1 LRLRNWTRPLL
12 WAAVFLVVGFVLF
25 GGVRGVLA
33 EPTAP
38 TAPTVPLP
46 TVNIGVGQSSN
57 PRDVVSSLQ
66 ILGMLTILSLAPS
79 IMVLMTG
86 FTRIIVVLSFTRSA
100 LATQNMPPN
109 QVLVGLALF
118 LTFFVMAPTFGKIN
132 TDALQPY
139 LKGEISQSEAITK
152 GTEPLREFMLKQTN
166 EKDLAL
172 FVNLA
177 GLPRPEKQ
185 ADLPTYV
192 IIPAFA
198 ISEIAVAFKIG
209 FLIFIPFVVI
219 DMVISATLMSMGML
233 MLPPMMISLPFKIL
247 LFIMMDGWRLV
258 VQYLV
263 QSFH

>member
-1 LRLRNWTRPLL
+1 LRLRMTSGRLL
-12 WAAVFLVVGFVLF
+12 LAAAFLLVGVFLF
-25 GGVRGVLA
+25 GTAGTALA
-33 EPTAP
+33 EDPP
-38 TAPTVPLP
+38 VPLP
-46 TVNIGVGQSSN
+46 TVNIGVGQSDN

-66 ILGMLTILSLAPS
+66 IIGMLTILSLAPS

-86 FTRIIVVLSFTRSA
+86 FTRIVVVLSFTRSA
-100 LATQNMPPN
+100 LATQNQPPN

-118 LTFFVMAPTFGKIN
+118 LTFFVMAPTFGRIN
-132 TDALQPY
+132 TEALQPY
-139 LKGEISQSEAITK
+139 LRGELTQSEALTR
-152 GTEPLREFMLKQTN
+152 GQAPLREFMLDQVK

-177 GLPRPEKQ
+177 GLPRPNNEN
-185 ADLPTYV
+185 DVPTYV
-192 IIPAFA
+192 LIPAFA
-198 ISEIAVAFKIG
+198 VSEISTAFKIG
-209 FLIFIPFVVI
+209 FLIYIPFIVI

-263 QSFH
+263 QSFQ